1 MSKGL
6 EALKLVKWKL
16 EDEGILGKEYELCDI
31 IEKELKA
38 LEIIKNKKVD
48 IHTLYRDSDIIG
60 DTFDYY
66 NNSMLLNRGKQYEL
80 TQEEYDLL
88 RGLL

>member
-6 EALKLVKWKL
+6 EALRENRTLINTFTSGNALIKYGNN
-16 EDEGILGKEYELCDI
+16 EEI

-38 LEIIKNKKVD
+38 LEIIRKKD
-48 IHTLYRDSDIIG
+48 CLFSGLKYT
-60 DTFDYY
+60 
-66 NNSMLLNRGKQYEL
+66 

-88 RGLL
+88 KEVLL

>member
-6 EALKLVKWKL
+6 EALKEL
-16 EDEGILGKEYELCDI
+16 EDYYIEKSDIITVYVGDTEQCEI

-38 LEIIKNKKVD
+38 LEIIRKKKVNC
-48 IHTLYRDSDIIG
+48 LYIAVCKSVNE
-60 DTFDYY
+60 Y
-66 NNSMLLNRGKQYEL
+66 NNIIPCENDEL

-88 RGLL
+88 KEVLL

>member
-6 EALKLVKWKL
+6 KALERLKPLIEANFKHWKQ
-16 EDEGILGKEYELCDI
+16 DVGY

-38 LEIIKNKKVD
+38 LEIIKNKECIFKGLQDV
-48 IHTLYRDSDIIG
+48 
-60 DTFDYY
+60 
-66 NNSMLLNRGKQYEL
+66 

-88 RGLL
+88 KEVCL